1 MSTNEQVSEGTVLGG
16 AGVTSGTDRAL
27 VIVVDGGRSIALPV
41 TLGGG
46 GVAIGTVAQGDPA
59 IIAKA
64 WPILVT
70 DGVDTAL
77 VVAAA
82 PGAAD
87 PGLVVRVV
95 PAPGVDIGDV
105 TVNNAAG
112 ASAVNIQD
120 GGNSLT
126 VDGTVTANQGTAAAV
141 ASSWPVLITDGTD
154 TAQVTAALPAANI
167 NALAVRQVPTSGTT
181 SGVTRVDVSAT
192 NVTLLALNTARISA
206 SFCNN
211 AASANLYVK
220 LGATASL
227 GAGTES
233 FTVKVPAGGLFRL
246 NLYEY
251 SGIVDGIWDT
261 AEAGAECLITE
272 ITP

>member
-27 VIVVDGGRSIALPV
+27 VVVLDGGRSIGLPISG
-41 TLGGG
+41 TITANQGTPAA
-46 GVAIGTVAQGDPA
+46 VAN
-59 IIAKA
+59 A
-64 WPILVT
+64 WPMLIT
-70 DGVDTAL
+70 DGVDTAQ
-77 VVAAA
+77 VV
-82 PGAAD
+82 
-87 PGLVVRVV
+87 
-95 PAPGVDIGDV
+95 
-105 TVNNAAG
+105 
-112 ASAVNIQD
+112 
-120 GGNSLT
+120 
-126 VDGTVTANQGTAAAV
+126 
-141 ASSWPVLITDGTD
+141 
-154 TAQVTAALPAANI
+154 AALPAANT
-167 NALAVRQVPTSGTT
+167 NALVVRQVPTSGTT
-181 SGVTRVDVSAT
+181 STVSRVGVSAA

-211 AASANLYVK
+211 ATSANLYVK

-233 FTVKVPAGGLFRL
+233 FTVKVPAGGFFRL